1 MAIKD
6 FRRRLDR
13 MERRFLVQPQSV
25 SPESH
30 AALARE
36 LYVARLVF
44 DAEREA
50 LRLLKQLRERATKSA
65 GSSGAWGDSA
75 ESLTAKIAE
84 HEVWIRERQVEMQDI
99 EQRCTDAGL
108 GEEDIERLAG

>member
-1 MAIKD
+1 MALKD
-6 FRRRLDR
+6 IRRRLDR

-36 LYVARLVF
+36 LHVARLVF

-50 LRLLKQLRERATKSA
+50 LRLLKQIRERAN
-65 GSSGAWGDSA
+65 SSGGAGAWGESA

-84 HEVWIRERQVEMQDI
+84 HEGWMRERQVELQHI
-99 EQRCTDAGL
+99 EQRCADAGI

>member
-6 FRRRLDR
+6 MRRRLDR

-30 AALARE
+30 AVLARE
-36 LYVARLVF
+36 LHIARLVF

-50 LRLLKQLRERATKSA
+50 LRLFKQLRERAKSS
-65 GSSGAWGDSA
+65 GSAGAWGESA

-84 HEVWIRERQVEMQDI
+84 HEGKIREREVELQDI
-99 EQRCTDAGL
+99 EQRCVDAGV